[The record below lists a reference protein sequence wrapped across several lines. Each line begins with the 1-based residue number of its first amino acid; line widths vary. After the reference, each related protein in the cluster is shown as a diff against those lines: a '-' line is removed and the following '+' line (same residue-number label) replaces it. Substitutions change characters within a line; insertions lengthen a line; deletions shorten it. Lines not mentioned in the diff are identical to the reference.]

1 MFGLFITIE
10 GTDGSGKS
18 TQIELLKKYLA
29 EKNFEVVFVREP
41 GGTKIGEK
49 IREIILDVENK
60 EMDYTT
66 EALLYAASRAQLV
79 NQIILPELE
88 KGNIVLCDRFVD
100 SSIVYQGIA
109 RNLGKKTIK
118 KINEI
123 ATCGLEPD
131 ITLFL
136 KISPEKAIERKK
148 EQKELDRLE
157 AEKEYFYNKVYKG
170 YLEIAKQEP
179 ERIKIIDAFKSVEEV
194 HNQIIEEIEK
204 LLIKGGAIKWNL

>member
-29 EKNFEVVFVREP
+29 EQNFKVIFLREP

-49 IREIILDVENK
+49 IREIILDIENK
-60 EMDYTT
+60 EMDYTA

-79 NQIILPELE
+79 NEKIIPELE
-88 KGNIVLCDRFVD
+88 NGNIVLCDRFVD

-109 RNLGKKTIK
+109 RDLGKKTIK

-131 ITLFL
+131 ITFFL
-136 KISPEKAIERKK
+136 KISPKEAIKRKK

-157 AEKEYFYNKVYKG
+157 AEEKYFYNKVYNG
-170 YLEIAKQEP
+170 YLEIAKEEP
-179 ERIKIIDAFKSVEEV
+179 ERIKIIDASKSVEEV
-194 HNQIIEEIEK
+194 HNSIIKEIER
-204 LLIKGGAIKWNL
+204 LFIKGGEIK